1 MALIRQAQR
10 PPRDL
15 RCIQE
20 HRGHEPPERKIMM
33 HTIEYDGAN
42 PAAPWKITTD
52 DRAESHAATEVEAAV
67 ELAEWVIRRQQ
78 AEQALPEPAL
88 PEGAS

>member
-1 MALIRQAQR
+1 MTCGAYRK
-10 PPRDL
+10 
-15 RCIQE
+15 

-33 HTIEYDGAN
+33 HTIEYDG
-42 PAAPWKITTD
+42 AAPWKITTD

-78 AEQALPEPAL
+78 AEQAQPEPAL
-88 PEGAS
+88 PEGASWI

>member
-1 MALIRQAQR
+1 MTCGAYRK
-10 PPRDL
+10 
-15 RCIQE
+15 

-52 DRAESHAATEVEAAV
+52 DGAEWHAATEVEAAV

-88 PEGAS
+88 PEGASWI